1 MHLYFKSVMPPHRSD
16 ISAVCPRLIHFPGRF
31 TLFKIAII
39 QTVHSIL
46 GFVGE
51 LSKKK
56 ISVYASSTA
65 YFLFSSIPPFIILMS
80 MLLPRFGLSISELV
94 KMVTDIT
101 PDDLDYQVTLIIQD
115 AFARSGSVVPIML
128 VFMIWTA
135 ANSIA
140 ALSEGL
146 RMAYGVRR
154 QHRYLVFRLLS
165 ILYTFSVILL
175 LTAYMLISMFGEKIM
190 GLIGWNRLKL
200 PRFLMMVL
208 NWHNLFFL
216 LVGFT
221 TVLFMYVFLSGRRL
235 SLRYYVFGTIFTV
248 IAWDLFSVI
257 FSAYLKYST
266 NRSVIYG
273 SFSALVALLLW
284 IYIAICILLAGGVLN
299 KHIHREDDLEEAE
312 LRRGRRQVKRK
323 IQAPDGYTENGG
335 PHRHGSG
342 RYPEDGEPHRHTH
355 DGYVEDGGS
364 HRHSHDG
371 YVEDGEPHRHSP
383 GGYTEN
389 AGQPVSHHS
398 RHGAAPQPEE
408 LQDALQPEGLRNALR
423 LEGLRNAL
431 RLEGLRNALRL
442 ERLRDTLQPVLV
454 TVRKIP
460 DALAGFWFNV
470 ITPYLEKFITNVW
483 NWAAFKKLRSDI
495 SRFWNDVVV
504 GRLLIPLTTRLRHFM
519 DRFRHN
525 DYDDHDEV

>member
-1 MHLYFKSVMPPHRSD
+1 M
-16 ISAVCPRLIHFPGRF
+16 
-31 TLFKIAII
+31 FKIAII

-115 AFARSGSVVPIML
+115 AFARSGSVVPIMI

-235 SLRYYVFGTIFTV
+235 SLRYHVFGTIFTV

-312 LRRGRRQVKRK
+312 LRRGRRQVMRK

-342 RYPEDGEPHRHTH
+342 RYPEDGGSHRHSH

-371 YVEDGEPHRHSP
+371 YVENGEK
-383 GGYTEN
+383 
-389 AGQPVSHHS
+389 PVSHLG
-398 RHGAAPQPEE
+398 RHGAATRPEE
-408 LQDALQPEGLRNALR
+408 LQDALQP
-423 LEGLRNAL
+423 EGLRNAL

-470 ITPYLEKFITNVW
+470 IAAYWEKFITNVW
-483 NWAAFKKLRSDI
+483 NRPAFKKLVSAMV
-495 SRFWNDVVV
+495 RFWNDVVV
-504 GRLLIPLTTRLRHFM
+504 GGLLMPLTTRLRHFM